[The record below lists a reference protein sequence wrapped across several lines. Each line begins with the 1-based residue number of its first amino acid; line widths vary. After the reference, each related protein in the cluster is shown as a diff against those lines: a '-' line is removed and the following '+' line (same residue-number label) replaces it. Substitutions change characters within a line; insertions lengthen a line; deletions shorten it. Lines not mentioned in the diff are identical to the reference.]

1 MDISG
6 LHVRRRRRE
15 RQSGRGRTETVN
27 SRVCVAF
34 ALE

>member
-6 LHVRRRRRE
+6 LYVRRRRE
-15 RQSGRGRTETVN
+15 RQSGRGRTEAVN
-27 SRVCVAF
+27 SRVCVAL